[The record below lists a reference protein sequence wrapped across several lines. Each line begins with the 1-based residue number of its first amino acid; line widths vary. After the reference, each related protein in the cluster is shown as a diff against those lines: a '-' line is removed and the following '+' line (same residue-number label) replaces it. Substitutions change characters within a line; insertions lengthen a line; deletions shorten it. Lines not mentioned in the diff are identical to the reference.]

1 MTLCKAVLKADRM
14 VAKGEKIYLGRGE
27 DVELSGLVVTCEDVP
42 SLRVGDRLDR
52 GEIGFVVLSAGWLP
66 GEGDVASS
74 PLYLLEALAD
84 IPAGEREYTV
94 AREGYS
100 LAWVTLSDKGAA
112 GKRTDESGPL
122 IGQMVAEKLSL
133 GRVQGFIIPDE
144 SKQLKGLL
152 VDLALNQEFDLI
164 MTTGGTGVG
173 PRDITPEATLAVIEK
188 RLPGYERAM
197 TAVSLLKTPHGAISR
212 AVAGSLGGA
221 IIVNMPGSPKA
232 VAECLEPLLPT
243 LKHTLE
249 KLQGDPSDCA
259 VLRK

>member
-1 MTLCKAVLKADRM
+1 MTLCKVELKTENLI
-14 VAKGEKIYLGRGE
+14 AKGDQVHFSRSS
-27 DVELSGLVVTCEDVP
+27 DVGPQSLKVTSADVP
-42 SLRVGDRLDR
+42 SLRVGDRMEL
-52 GEIGFVVLSAGWLP
+52 GEIGFIVLSVGWLP
-66 GEGDVASS
+66 GVGEAASS
-74 PLYLLEALAD
+74 PFYLLEALTD
-84 IPAGEREYTV
+84 IPEGEREYNVT
-94 AREGYS
+94 RSGYS

-122 IGQMVAEKLSL
+122 IGKLVTEKLTL

-144 SKQLKGLL
+144 PQLLKGLL
-152 VDLALNQEFDLI
+152 VDLALTQGFDLI

-197 TAVSLLKTPHGAISR
+197 TAASLHKTPHGAISR
-212 AVAGSLGGA
+212 AVAGTLGDA
-221 IIVNMPGSPKA
+221 VIVNMPGSPKA

-259 VLRK
+259 ILRK

>member
-1 MTLCKAVLKADRM
+1 MTLCKVVLNAESLIL
-14 VAKGEKIYLGRGE
+14 KGDKVHLAGDKSGE
-27 DVELSGLVVTCEDVP
+27 VKSVLLTAAGIP
-42 SLRVGDRLDR
+42 ALRVGDRLER
-52 GEIGFVVLSAGWLP
+52 GETGFVVCACGWFP
-66 GEGDVASS
+66 GQGKNASK
-74 PLYLLEALAD
+74 PFYLVEALTD
-84 IPAGEREYTV
+84 IPEGEREYTV
-94 AREGYS
+94 ARKGYS

-122 IGQMVAEKLSL
+122 IGELVAEKLEL
-133 GRVQGFIIPDE
+133 ARVQGFIIPDE
-144 SKQLKGLL
+144 PKQLKGLM
-152 VDLALNQEFDLI
+152 VDLALNQGFDLI

-197 TAVSLLKTPHGAISR
+197 TAASLQKTPHGAISR
-212 AVAGSLGGA
+212 AVAGTLGDA
-221 IIVNMPGSPKA
+221 VIVNMPGSPKA

>member
-1 MTLCKAVLKADRM
+1 MTLCKVVLKN
-14 VAKGEKIYLGRGE
+14 GELISRGQKAHLGLEGCE
-27 DVELSGLVVTCEDVP
+27 APGTLVVANSLR
-42 SLRVGDRLDR
+42 SLRVGDRFEF
-52 GEIGFVVLSAGWLP
+52 GEIGFLVLAINWMP
-66 GEGDVASS
+66 GDEGKAST
-74 PLYLLEALAD
+74 PLYLVEAMAD
-84 IPAGEREYTV
+84 VPAGEREFTV
-94 AREGYS
+94 TRKGYS

-122 IGQMVAEKLSL
+122 IGKLVDEQLGL

-144 SKQLKGLL
+144 PKQLKGLL
-152 VDLALNQEFDLI
+152 VDLALNQGFDLI

-173 PRDITPEATLAVIEK
+173 PRDITPEATLSVIEK

-197 TAVSLLKTPHGAISR
+197 TAASLQKTPHGAISR
-212 AVAGSLGGA
+212 AVAGTLGNA
-221 IIVNMPGSPKA
+221 LIVNMPGSPKA